1 MFFGNKIVFWKKKL
15 FFWKKTIFLGFF
27 FFWDFFF
34 FWHCPALPGTA
45 SRHVWSALPAAIF
58 GPALLSPTF
67 QHSWGRFNSWNWNCH
82 PRPMRSRLMDNK
94 KKKEKKAPLP
104 PPPPPL
110 FLFCGYLISWK
121 ITFGK
126 NHFVNFDFQ
135 AYPLKNPRV
144 TISFPTKKRFFQ
156 AVLERTPGN
165 ISNKSI

>member
-1 MFFGNKIVFWKKKL
+1 
-15 FFWKKTIFLGFF
+15 
-27 FFWDFFF
+27 
-34 FWHCPALPGTA
+34 
-45 SRHVWSALPAAIF
+45 
-58 GPALLSPTF
+58 
-67 QHSWGRFNSWNWNCH
+67 
-82 PRPMRSRLMDNK
+82 MDNK

-104 PPPPPL
+104 PPPPPP

-165 ISNKSI
+165 ISNKHFSVPICLPWSVPFIGFWVPPPHPPEGGSPTPLPRTPFRNIYIYILGLAQHLKGGEGAWYESRKMRRS